1 MNDAA
6 TGLENKIDPTTDALM
21 RNEEISI
28 LIVLFYIL
36 YYYLNNGLDEWP
48 FCFFACAPSLFA
60 KYFVWKYTNNTIQI
74 FMHAQDCFSLGKMY
88 RFLT

>member
-36 YYYLNNGLDEWP
+36 YYYLNNGLD
-48 FCFFACAPSLFA
+48 
-60 KYFVWKYTNNTIQI
+60 
-74 FMHAQDCFSLGKMY
+74 
-88 RFLT
+88 